1 MRTGFLTTVAA
12 VAAGMTLGTFAAFA
26 AVEHRIEQT
35 GRAFVPSELTVKA
48 GDTLVFVNDDY
59 YDHNVY
65 SESAGNAFNIGIQ
78 EPGNTTR
85 VMLSKPGRVD
95 VLCRIHPKMTLAV
108 TVEP

>member
-1 MRTGFLTTVAA
+1 MRNRLLTTAAA
-12 VAAGMTLGTFAAFA
+12 VAVGATMGAVAAFA

-35 GRAFVPSELTVKA
+35 GRGFVPAALTVKA
-48 GDTLVFVNDDY
+48 GDALVFVNDDY

-85 VMLSKPGRVD
+85 VVLSKPGQVE
-95 VLCRIHPKMTLAV
+95 VLCRIHPKMTLSV